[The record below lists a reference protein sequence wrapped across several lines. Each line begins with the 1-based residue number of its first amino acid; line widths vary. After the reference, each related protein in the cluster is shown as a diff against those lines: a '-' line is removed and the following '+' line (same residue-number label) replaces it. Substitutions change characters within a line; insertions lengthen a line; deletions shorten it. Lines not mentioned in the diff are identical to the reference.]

1 MFYKVVFLSLFF
13 VSLSFASNA
22 LENIKS
28 FQANFVQI
36 IKNSSNKTIEYK
48 GEIFIKEP
56 SKILW
61 KYKEPIIKN
70 VFVINS
76 FAIVDEPELEQAIF
90 TSLDNEID
98 IIKLLKSA
106 KEVKENTFK
115 AEIKEVEYL
124 ILVKENKISSI
135 SYKDQLENSVVIE
148 FSEIKQNMPIEDKT
162 FSFNPP
168 SHYDIIRK

>member
-13 VSLSFASNA
+13 ISSSFASNA

-28 FQANFVQI
+28 FQANFVQV

-90 TSLDNEID
+90 TSLDNDID
-98 IIKLLKSA
+98 ILKLLKEA
-106 KEVKENTFK
+106 KKVSENRFK
-115 AEIKEVEYL
+115 ALIKDVEYT
-124 ILVKENKISSI
+124 ILLKDSKINSI
-135 SYKDQLENSVVIE
+135 SYKDALENNVTIN
-148 FSEIKQNMPIEDKT
+148 FNDIKQNMPIDNKT